1 MKLYPDQPETLKD
14 NPDYARST
22 IMEILAE
29 ELPDCVTNDWFL
41 ESTYCANMIDK
52 IVRQLQN
59 D

>member
-1 MKLYPDQPETLKD
+1 MKLYPNQPETHKGDSNFAKD
-14 NPDYARST
+14 T

-41 ESTYCANMIDK
+41 ESAYCANMIDK
-52 IVRQLQN
+52 IVRELQN